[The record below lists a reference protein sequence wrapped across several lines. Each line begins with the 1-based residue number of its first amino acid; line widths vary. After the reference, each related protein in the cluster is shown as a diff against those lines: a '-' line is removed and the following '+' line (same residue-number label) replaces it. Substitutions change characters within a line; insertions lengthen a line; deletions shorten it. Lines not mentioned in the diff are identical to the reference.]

1 MRIHDTGI
9 QGLLLIEPQ
18 VFRDERGYFFES
30 YQEQRYRQAGI
41 TSRFVQ
47 DNESRSAY
55 GVLRGLHYQLPP
67 FDQAKLVRVIE
78 GEVIDAA
85 VDLREGSPTY
95 GQAYAVHLTA
105 ENKLQLFVPRGFAH
119 GYSVISETAV
129 FAYKCDNYYS
139 RDHEAG
145 IRADDPLLGID
156 WRLDT
161 RQAVISGKDRVLP
174 AWGDH
179 RPFK

>member
-1 MRIHDTGI
+1 MRIHETGI
-9 QGLLLIEPQ
+9 RGLLLIEPQ

-30 YQEQRYRQAGI
+30 YQEQRYREAGI
-41 TSRFVQ
+41 TAGFVQ

-85 VDLREGSPTY
+85 VDLREDSPTY

-105 ENKLQLFVPRGFAH
+105 ENKLQLFIPRGFAH

-145 IRADDPLLGID
+145 LRADDPYLGID

-161 RQAVISGKDRVLP
+161 SRAIISDKDKVLP